1 VRNQGKEWAT
11 MPRKIK
17 RDVLEAIGGT
27 PLVKLSKLPGKGS
40 AAVFAKVE
48 SLNPG
53 GSVKDRIAW
62 SMVLDAE
69 RKGLLSPGGTLVE
82 PTSGNTGIGLAMVG
96 AVRGYR
102 VILVMTDSI
111 SFERYHLLRS
121 FGAEVVFSPAERGM
135 QGAVELAESMVV
147 EHPEYFMPQQFNN
160 PANPEI
166 HRRTTAREILSA
178 MGDDPIHAFVAGVG
192 TGGTITGVGEVLKG
206 KYPQMVVV
214 AVEPAASPVLSGGL
228 PAAHKI
234 EGIGAGFVPKVL
246 NTQILD
252 ETIGVDDDEAYDMAQ
267 RLACEEGLLVGVSA
281 GAACAAAL
289 QVAKR
294 LGPKKQV
301 VFICPDR
308 GERYFSLK
316 RYFRAGL
323 AELRACSGPP
333 TPHLYLTDPR
343 QPH

>member
-1 VRNQGKEWAT
+1 MA
-11 MPRKIK
+11 RKIK
-17 RDVLEAIGGT
+17 INILESIGAT
-27 PLVKLSKLPGKGS
+27 PLVKLSKLSRKGL
-40 AAVFAKVE
+40 ATVFAKVE

-69 RKGLLSPGGTLVE
+69 RKGLLARGGTIVE

-102 VILVMTDSI
+102 VILVLTDSI
-111 SFERYHLLRS
+111 SFERYHMLKS
-121 FGAEVVFSPAERGM
+121 FGAEIVFSPAERGM
-135 QGAVELAESMVV
+135 QGAVEVAESMIL
-147 EHPEYFMPQQFNN
+147 EHPNYFMPQQFNN
-160 PANPEI
+160 PSNPEI
-166 HRRTTAREILSA
+166 HRRTTAREILRA
-178 MGDDPIHAFVAGVG
+178 MGDDPVHAFVAGVG
-192 TGGTITGVGEVLKG
+192 TGGTITGVGEVLKNR
-206 KYPQMVVV
+206 YPEVRVV
-214 AVEPAASPVLSGGL
+214 AVEPSASPVLSGGL

-252 ETIGVDDDEAYDMAQ
+252 EIVAVEDDDAYEMAQ
-267 RLACEEGLLVGVSA
+267 RLAVEEGLLVGVSA
-281 GAACAAAL
+281 GAACCAAL
-289 QVAKR
+289 QVAER

-316 RYFRAGL
+316 RYFRAGI
-323 AELRACSGPP
+323 AELRGHRVPP
-333 TPHLYLTDPR
+333 TPSLDFLHHGQR
-343 QPH
+343 G

>member
-1 VRNQGKEWAT
+1 
-11 MPRKIK
+11 MPRKTKVNI
-17 RDVLEAIGGT
+17 LESIGAT
-27 PLVKLSKLPGKGS
+27 PLVKLAKLSGRGS

-69 RKGLLSPGGTLVE
+69 RKGLLTRNGTIVE

-102 VILVMTDSI
+102 VILVLTDSI
-111 SFERYHLLRS
+111 SFERYHLLKS
-121 FGAEVVFSPAERGM
+121 FGAEIVFSPAERGM
-135 QGAVELAESMVV
+135 QGAVEVAESMLLA
-147 EHPEYFMPQQFNN
+147 HPEYFMPQQFNN
-160 PANPEI
+160 PSNPEI
-166 HRRTTAREILSA
+166 HRRTTAREILRA
-178 MGDDPIHAFVAGVG
+178 MGTEPIHAFVAGVG
-192 TGGTITGVGEVLKG
+192 TGGTITGVGEVLKNR
-206 KYPQMVVV
+206 YPEVKVV

-252 ETIGVDDDEAYDMAQ
+252 EIISVDDDEAYEAAQ
-267 RLACEEGLLVGVSA
+267 RLAHEEGLLVGISA

-294 LGPKKQV
+294 LGPKKHV

-316 RYFRAGL
+316 RYFHAGMT
-323 AELRACSGPP
+323 ELKGECVPA
-333 TPHLYLTDPR
+333 TPRLPLFTPAP
-343 QPH
+343 QG

>member
-1 VRNQGKEWAT
+1 MA
-11 MPRKIK
+11 RKSRVNIL
-17 RDVLEAIGGT
+17 DSIGRT
-27 PLVKLSKLPGKGS
+27 PMVKLFKLPGKGS
-40 AAVFAKVE
+40 ANVLAKVE
-48 SLNPG
+48 ALNPG

-69 RKGLLSPGGTLVE
+69 RKGLLARGGTIVE
-82 PTSGNTGIGLAMVG
+82 PTSGNTGIGLAMLG
-96 AVRGYR
+96 AVRGYH
-102 VILVMTDSI
+102 VILVLTDSI

-121 FGAEVVFSPAERGM
+121 FGAEIVFSPAERGM
-135 QGAVELAESMVV
+135 HGAVEVADSIIL
-147 EHPEYFMPQQFNN
+147 EHPDYFMPQQFNN
-160 PANPEI
+160 PSNPEI
-166 HRRTTAREILSA
+166 HRRTTAREILRA
-178 MGDDPIHAFVAGVG
+178 MGDDPVHAFVAGVG
-192 TGGTITGVGEVLKG
+192 TGGTITGVGEILKNRN
-206 KYPQMVVV
+206 PEVRVV
-214 AVEPAASPVLSGGL
+214 AVEPSASPVLSGGL

-252 ETIGVDDDEAYDMAQ
+252 EIIQVEDDAAYEMAQ

-281 GAACAAAL
+281 GATCHAAL

-316 RYFRAGL
+316 RYFRAGTT
-323 AELRACSGPP
+323 ELRDLRVPP
-333 TPHLYLTDPR
+333 APR
-343 QPH
+343 LEFVQHG

>member
-1 VRNQGKEWAT
+1 MARTTKAN
-11 MPRKIK
+11 I
-17 RDVLEAIGGT
+17 LESIGGT
-27 PLVKLSKLPGKGS
+27 PLVKLMKLPRKRS

-69 RKGLLSPGGTLVE
+69 RKGLLARGSTIVE

-102 VILVMTDSI
+102 VILVLTDSI

-121 FGAEVVFSPAERGM
+121 FGAEIVFSPAERGM
-135 QGAVELAESMVV
+135 QGTVEVAESMILD
-147 EHPEYFMPQQFNN
+147 HPDYFMPQQFNN
-160 PANPEI
+160 PSNPEI
-166 HRRTTAREILSA
+166 HRRTTAREILRA
-178 MGDDPIHAFVAGVG
+178 LGDEPVHAFVAGVG
-192 TGGTITGVGEVLKG
+192 TGGTITGVGEVLKHRF
-206 KYPQMVVV
+206 PEVRVV
-214 AVEPAASPVLSGGL
+214 AVEPSASPVLSGGL

-234 EGIGAGFVPKVL
+234 EGIGAGFIPKVL

-252 ETIGVDDDEAYDMAQ
+252 EIIAVDDDDAYEMAQ
-267 RLACEEGLLVGVSA
+267 RLAYEEGLLVGISA
-281 GAACAAAL
+281 GAACYAAL
-289 QVAKR
+289 QIAEG
-294 LGPKKQV
+294 LGAKKQV

-316 RYFRAGL
+316 RYFRAG
-323 AELRACSGPP
+323 AVELRGHGVPP
-333 TPHLYLTDPR
+333 VPQLDVVHHMER
-343 QPH
+343 GQAR

>member
-1 VRNQGKEWAT
+1 

-17 RDVLEAIGGT
+17 VNILESIGGT
-27 PLVKLSKLPGKGS
+27 PLVKLFKLPGKGS
-40 AAVFAKVE
+40 AAVLAKVE

-69 RKGLLSPGGTLVE
+69 RKGLLARGGTIVE

-102 VILVMTDSI
+102 VILVLTDSI

-121 FGAEVVFSPAERGM
+121 FGAEIVFSPAERGM
-135 QGAVELAESMVV
+135 QGTVEVAEAMILD
-147 EHPEYFMPQQFNN
+147 HPDYFMPQQFNN
-160 PANPEI
+160 PSNPEI
-166 HRRTTAREILSA
+166 HRRTTARELLKA
-178 MGDDPIHAFVAGVG
+178 MGGDPVHAFVAGVG
-192 TGGTITGVGEVLKG
+192 TGGTITGVGEVLKNR
-206 KYPQMVVV
+206 YPQVKVV

-228 PAAHKI
+228 PAATKI

-246 NTQILD
+246 NMQILD
-252 ETIGVDDDEAYDMAQ
+252 EIIPVEDDDAYEMAQ
-267 RLACEEGLLVGVSA
+267 RLAYEEGLLVGVSA
-281 GAACAAAL
+281 GAACCAAL

-316 RYFRAGL
+316 RYFRAGM
-323 AELRACSGPP
+323 AELR
-333 TPHLYLTDPR
+333 DPR
-343 QPH
+343 VPPAPSLNSVHRRRRG

>member
-1 VRNQGKEWAT
+1 MA
-11 MPRKIK
+11 RKIK
-17 RDVLEAIGGT
+17 VNILESIGGT
-27 PLVKLSKLPGKGS
+27 PLVKLAKLPAKGS

-69 RKGLLSPGGTLVE
+69 RKGLLARGGTIVE

-102 VILVMTDSI
+102 VILVLTDSI
-111 SFERYHLLRS
+111 SFERYHLLTS
-121 FGAEVVFSPAERGM
+121 FGAEIVFSPAERGM
-135 QGAVELAESMVV
+135 QGAVEVAEAMIL
-147 EHPEYFMPQQFNN
+147 EHPDYFMPQQFNN
-160 PANPEI
+160 PSNPEI
-166 HRRTTAREILSA
+166 HRRTTAREILKA
-178 MGDDPIHAFVAGVG
+178 LGDSPIHAFVAGVG
-192 TGGTITGVGEVLKG
+192 TGGTITGVGEVLKNRNP
-206 KYPQMVVV
+206 KVKVV
-214 AVEPAASPVLSGGL
+214 AVEPSASPVLSGGL
-228 PAAHKI
+228 PAATKI

-252 ETIGVDDDEAYDMAQ
+252 EIIAVDDDEAYEMAQ
-267 RLACEEGLLVGVSA
+267 RLAHEEGLLVGVSA
-281 GAACAAAL
+281 GAACKAAL

-294 LGPKKQV
+294 LGPKGQV

-316 RYFRAGL
+316 RYFRAGM
-323 AELRACSGPP
+323 AELRSQRVPP
-333 TPHLYLTDPR
+333 TPSMDFLHHRL
-343 QPH
+343 

>member
-1 VRNQGKEWAT
+1 MA
-11 MPRKIK
+11 RKTNVNI
-17 RDVLEAIGGT
+17 LESIGAT
-27 PLVKLSKLPGKGS
+27 PLVKLAKLPGKGS
-40 AAVFAKVE
+40 ATVFAKVE

-69 RKGLLSPGGTLVE
+69 RKGLLGRGGTIVE
-82 PTSGNTGIGLAMVG
+82 PTSGNTGIGLAMIG

-102 VILVMTDSI
+102 VILVLTDSI

-121 FGAEVVFSPAERGM
+121 FGAEIIFSPAERAM
-135 QGAVELAESMVV
+135 QGAVEVAESMIL
-147 EHPEYFMPQQFNN
+147 EHPDYFMPQQFNN
-160 PANPEI
+160 PSNPEI
-166 HRRTTAREILSA
+166 HRRTTAREILKA
-178 MGDDPIHAFVAGVG
+178 MGSEPIHAFIAGVG
-192 TGGTITGVGEVLKG
+192 TGGTITGVGEVLKNRHPG
-206 KYPQMVVV
+206 VKVI

-252 ETIGVDDDEAYDMAQ
+252 EIIGVGDDEAYEMAQ
-267 RLACEEGLLVGVSA
+267 RLAYEEGLLVGISA
-281 GAACAAAL
+281 GAACCVAL

-308 GERYFSLK
+308 GEHYFSLK
-316 RYFRAGL
+316 RYFRAGRL
-323 AELRACSGPP
+323 ELRGER
-333 TPHLYLTDPR
+333 TPATPSVNPSPYTPR
-343 QPH
+343 G

>member
-1 VRNQGKEWAT
+1 

-17 RDVLEAIGGT
+17 KDILEAIGQT

-40 AAVFAKVE
+40 AAVFAKIE

-69 RKGLLSPGGTLVE
+69 RKGLLSPGGTIVE

-135 QGAVELAESMVV
+135 QGAVELAESMIV

-178 MGDDPIHAFVAGVG
+178 MGDEPIHAFVAGVG

-206 KYPQMVVV
+206 KYPQMHVV

-228 PAAHKI
+228 PAATKI

-252 ETIGVDDDEAYDMAQ
+252 EIIGVDDDEAYDMAQ
-267 RLACEEGLLVGVSA
+267 RLAYEEGLLVGISA
-281 GAACAAAL
+281 GAACIAAL

-316 RYFRAGL
+316 RYFRTGL
-323 AELRACSGPP
+323 AELRASSGPP
-333 TPHLYLTDPR
+333 TPSLNLPDPR
-343 QPH
+343 RRN

>member
-1 VRNQGKEWAT
+1 MARQTKAN
-11 MPRKIK
+11 I
-17 RDVLEAIGGT
+17 LEAIGGT
-27 PLVKLSKLPGKGS
+27 PLVKLSMLAGRDS

-69 RKGLLSPGGTLVE
+69 RKGLLVRGGTIVE

-102 VILVMTDSI
+102 VILVLTDSI

-135 QGAVELAESMVV
+135 QGAVEMAESMTL
-147 EHPEYFMPQQFNN
+147 EHPDYFMPQQFNN
-160 PANPEI
+160 PSNPEI
-166 HRRTTAREILSA
+166 HRRTTAREILRA
-178 MGDDPIHAFVAGVG
+178 MGDSPIHAFVAGVG
-192 TGGTITGVGEVLKG
+192 TGGTITGVGEILKNR
-206 KYPQMVVV
+206 YPEVAIV

-252 ETIGVDDDEAYDMAQ
+252 EIIPVDDDAAYEAAQ
-267 RLACEEGLLVGVSA
+267 RLAYDEGLLVGVSA
-281 GAACAAAL
+281 GAACCAAL
-289 QVAKR
+289 QIAR
-294 LGPKKQV
+294 QLGPPKNV

-308 GERYFSLK
+308 GERYFSLR

-323 AELRACSGPP
+323 AELRRERVP
-333 TPHLYLTDPR
+333 TTPSLDL
-343 QPH
+343 

>member
-1 VRNQGKEWAT
+1 MART
-11 MPRKIK
+11 IK
-17 RDVLEAIGGT
+17 ANVLEAIGGT
-27 PLVKLSKLPGKGS
+27 PLVKLSRLPGRRS
-40 AAVFAKVE
+40 ASIFAKVE

-69 RKGLLSPGGTLVE
+69 RKGLLARGGTIVE

-102 VILVMTDSI
+102 VILVLTDSV

-121 FGAEVVFSPAERGM
+121 FGAEIVFSPAERGM
-135 QGAVELAESMVV
+135 QGAVEMAESMSLQ
-147 EHPEYFMPQQFNN
+147 HPDYFMPQQFNN
-160 PANPEI
+160 PSNPEI
-166 HRRTTAREILSA
+166 HRRTTAREILRA
-178 MGDDPIHAFVAGVG
+178 LGDEPVHAFVAGVG
-192 TGGTITGVGEVLKG
+192 TGGTITGVGEVLKNR
-206 KYPQMVVV
+206 YPEVRVV

-228 PAAHKI
+228 PAATKI
-234 EGIGAGFVPKVL
+234 EGIGAGFIPKVL
-246 NTQILD
+246 NMQILD
-252 ETIGVDDDEAYDMAQ
+252 EIVAVDDDVAYEMAQ
-267 RLACEEGLLVGVSA
+267 RLAYEEGLLVGVSA

-289 QVAKR
+289 QIAKR

-316 RYFRAGL
+316 RYFRAGA
-323 AELRACSGPP
+323 AELQGDAVPP
-333 TPHLYLTDPR
+333 VPSLSTVHHQER
-343 QPH
+343 S

>member
-1 VRNQGKEWAT
+1 MN
-11 MPRKIK
+11 I
-17 RDVLEAIGGT
+17 LESIGTT
-27 PLVKLSKLPGKGS
+27 PLVKLSALPGKGS
-40 AAVFAKVE
+40 ATVFAKVE

-69 RKGLLSPGGTLVE
+69 RKGLLARGGTIVE

-96 AVRGYR
+96 AIRGYH
-102 VILVMTDSI
+102 VILVLTDSI
-111 SFERYHLLRS
+111 SFERYHLLKS
-121 FGAEVVFSPAERGM
+121 FGAEILFSPAERGM
-135 QGAVELAESMVV
+135 QGAVEVAESLVL
-147 EHPEYFMPQQFNN
+147 EHPDYFMPQQFNN
-160 PANPEI
+160 PSNPEI
-166 HRRTTAREILSA
+166 HRRTTAREILRA
-178 MGDDPIHAFVAGVG
+178 LGNEAVHAFIAGVG
-192 TGGTITGVGEVLKG
+192 TGGTITGVGEVLKHR
-206 KYPQMVVV
+206 YPKAKVV

-252 ETIGVDDDEAYDMAQ
+252 EIITVDDDEAYEAAQ
-267 RLACEEGLLVGVSA
+267 RLACEEGLLVGISA

-316 RYFRAGL
+316 RYFHAGI
-323 AELRACSGPP
+323 AELRGSRIPATP
-333 TPHLYLTDPR
+333 TLDL
-343 QPH
+343 

>member
-1 VRNQGKEWAT
+1 MA
-11 MPRKIK
+11 RKIK
-17 RDVLEAIGGT
+17 ANILESIGGT
-27 PLVKLSKLPGKGS
+27 PLVKLCKLPAKR
-40 AAVFAKVE
+40 AASVFAKVE

-69 RKGLLSPGGTLVE
+69 RKGLLARGGTIVE

-96 AVRGYR
+96 AVRGYQ
-102 VILVMTDSI
+102 VILVLTDSI

-121 FGAEVVFSPAERGM
+121 FGAEIVFSPAERGM
-135 QGAVELAESMVV
+135 QGAVEVAEAMIL
-147 EHPEYFMPQQFNN
+147 EHPDYFMPQQFNN
-160 PANPEI
+160 PSNPEI
-166 HRRTTAREILSA
+166 HRRTTARELLRA
-178 MGDDPIHAFVAGVG
+178 LGNDPLHAFVAGVG
-192 TGGTITGVGEVLKG
+192 TGGTITGVGEVLKNR
-206 KYPQMVVV
+206 YPEVRIV
-214 AVEPAASPVLSGGL
+214 AVEPSASPVLSGGV

-252 ETIGVDDDEAYDMAQ
+252 EIIPVDDDDAYEMAQ
-267 RLACEEGLLVGVSA
+267 RLAYEEGLLVGVSA
-281 GAACAAAL
+281 GAACYAAL

-294 LGPKKQV
+294 LGPKKHV

-316 RYFRAGL
+316 RYFRAGMS
-323 AELRACSGPP
+323 ELRSPRVPP
-333 TPHLYLTDPR
+333 TPRLEFVHHGP
-343 QPH
+343 QA

>member
-1 VRNQGKEWAT
+1 

-17 RDVLEAIGGT
+17 GNILEAIGAT

-62 SMVLDAE
+62 SMILDAE
-69 RKGLLSPGGTLVE
+69 RKGILARGGTIIE

-111 SFERYHLLRS
+111 SFERFHLLRS

-135 QGAVELAESMVV
+135 QGAVELAESLVV
-147 EHPEYFMPQQFNN
+147 QHPEYFMPQQFNN

-166 HRRTTAREILSA
+166 HRRTTAKEILRA
-178 MGDDPIHAFVAGVG
+178 MGDEPIHAFVAGVG

-206 KYPQMVVV
+206 KYPQMRVV

-252 ETIGVDDDEAYDMAQ
+252 EIIAVDDDDAYDMAQ
-267 RLACEEGLLVGVSA
+267 RLAYEEGLLVGVSA
-281 GAACAAAL
+281 GAACWAAL
-289 QVAKR
+289 QVAQR
-294 LGPKKQV
+294 LGPNNNV

-316 RYFRAGL
+316 RYFRAGA
-323 AELRACSGPP
+323 AELRATPGPP
-333 TPHLYLTDPR
+333 TPTLPPSASQR
-343 QPH
+343 

>member
-1 VRNQGKEWAT
+1 
-11 MPRKIK
+11 MPRKTK
-17 RDVLEAIGGT
+17 RNILEAIGST
-27 PLVKLSKLPGKGS
+27 PLVKLTELPNKGS

-69 RKGLLSPGGTLVE
+69 RKGLLSPGGTIVE

-102 VILVMTDSI
+102 VILVLTDSI

-121 FGAEVVFSPAERGM
+121 FGAEIVFSPAERGM
-135 QGAVELAESMVV
+135 QGSVEMAEALVV
-147 EHPEYFMPQQFNN
+147 AHPEYFMPQQFNN

-166 HRRTTAREILSA
+166 HRRTTAKEILSA

-206 KYPQMVVV
+206 RYPQAKVI
-214 AVEPAASPVLSGGL
+214 AVEPAASPVLSGGM

-252 ETIGVDDDEAYDMAQ
+252 EIIPVDDDEAYEMAQ
-267 RLACEEGLLVGVSA
+267 RLAYEEGLLVGVSA
-281 GAACAAAL
+281 GAACCAAL
-289 QVAKR
+289 QVARR
-294 LGPKKQV
+294 LGPKQHV

-323 AELRACSGPP
+323 AELRTSQSPP
-333 TPHLYLTDPR
+333 APALNMG
-343 QPH
+343 

>member
-1 VRNQGKEWAT
+1 MARQTKAN
-11 MPRKIK
+11 I
-17 RDVLEAIGGT
+17 LESIGTT
-27 PLVKLSKLPGKGS
+27 PLVKLSAPSGKNS
-40 AAVFAKVE
+40 ATLFAKVE

-69 RKGLLSPGGTLVE
+69 RKGLLARGGTIVE

-96 AVRGYR
+96 AVRGYQ
-102 VILVMTDSI
+102 VILVLTDSI
-111 SFERYHLLRS
+111 SFERYHLLTS
-121 FGAEVVFSPAERGM
+121 FGAEIVFSPAERGM
-135 QGAVELAESMVV
+135 QGAVELAESMTL

-160 PANPEI
+160 PSNPEI
-166 HRRTTAREILSA
+166 HRRTTAREILRA
-178 MGDDPIHAFVAGVG
+178 MGDNPIHAFVAGVG
-192 TGGTITGVGEVLKG
+192 TGGTITGVGEILKNR
-206 KYPQMVVV
+206 YPEAAVI

-252 ETIGVDDDEAYDMAQ
+252 EIVPVDDDAAYEAAQ
-267 RLACEEGLLVGVSA
+267 RLAYEEGLLVGVSA
-281 GAACAAAL
+281 GAAYCAAMQIA
-289 QVAKR
+289 QR
-294 LGPKKQV
+294 LGPEKNV

-316 RYFRAGL
+316 RYFHAGM
-323 AELRACSGPP
+323 AELRRELVP
-333 TPHLYLTDPR
+333 TTPSVDL
-343 QPH
+343 